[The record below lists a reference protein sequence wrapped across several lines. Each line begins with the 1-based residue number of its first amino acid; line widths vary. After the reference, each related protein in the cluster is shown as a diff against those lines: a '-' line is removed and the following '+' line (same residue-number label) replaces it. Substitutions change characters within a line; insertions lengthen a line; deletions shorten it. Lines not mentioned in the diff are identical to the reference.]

1 MRMAK
6 ETQTF
11 TILARTPPYGSN
23 RSSLL
28 LDIALTSSIFDHN
41 TNYVFMGDGVFQLL
55 KGQDAD
61 QIKSKTLGKA
71 LKALSLYGIDNIF
84 IQESSLEERSIAQED
99 LILEAKILN
108 QNELKALIKGSDS
121 VISL

>member
-6 ETQTF
+6 ETQIF

-28 LDIALTSSIFDHN
+28 LDIALTSSIFEHN

-55 KGQDAD
+55 KGQNAE
-61 QIKSKTLGKA
+61 QIKSTI
-71 LKALSLYGIDNIF
+71 LSSNIG
-84 IQESSLEERSIAQED
+84 A
-99 LILEAKILN
+99 LILAM
-108 QNELKALIKGSDS
+108 ASGFF
-121 VISL
+121 

>member
-28 LDIALTSSIFDHN
+28 LDIALTSSIFEHN
-41 TNYVFMGDGVFQLL
+41 TNYEFMGDGVFQLL
-55 KGQDAD
+55 KDQDAD
-61 QIKSKTLGKA
+61 QIKSCKLATNTSFLHGATFDKYDLRKTYQTWNGPLNA
-71 LKALSLYGIDNIF
+71 Y
-84 IQESSLEERSIAQED
+84 RS
-99 LILEAKILN
+99 N
-108 QNELKALIKGSDS
+108 
-121 VISL
+121 